1 MVWKFG
7 VCCSIY
13 TENETEETSINRRE
27 LMKKKQQYVIIYEQ
41 FAWLCVYFIYTQALL
56 GQTIEQT

>member
-41 FAWLCVYFIYTQALL
+41 FA
-56 GQTIEQT
+56 